1 MSVLTLCT
9 FCCSQQFR
17 SLAPTAQVPAP
28 GNQGHG
34 ESLPRLLRPLINI
47 SSYQDILIFQ
57 LALPS
62 PIVYSPFIMDVKI
75 VPAGSRA
82 DALLRLLRERIVIL
96 DGAMG
101 TMIQTYR
108 LDEAAY
114 RGERFKDWPRDVK
127 GNNDLLNLT
136 RPQVI
141 QEIHRQYFEAGA
153 DIIETNTFNSTRT
166 SMADYGMESLAHELN
181 VAGAKNARAA
191 AEAVMAAQPGRVCI
205 VAGALGPTSKT
216 ASISGDV
223 NNPAAR
229 GVTYDQ
235 LVEAYYE
242 QARGLLEGGADV
254 LLVETVFDSLNSKA
268 ALFAIAKLF
277 DKVPRV
283 PVMLSFTITDLSG
296 RTLSGQTVEAY
307 WNSVSHF
314 PLLSIGINCALGPK
328 EMRPFIE
335 ELSGL
340 APIYLSAYPNAG
352 LPNPMLPT
360 GFPETPESMA
370 PQLADWAKSGWLNIV
385 GGCCGTPP
393 AHIALIAK
401 AAKHFAPRKPPT
413 VPQYLRLSGLEA

>member
-1 MSVLTLCT
+1 
-9 FCCSQQFR
+9 
-17 SLAPTAQVPAP
+17 
-28 GNQGHG
+28 
-34 ESLPRLLRPLINI
+34 
-47 SSYQDILIFQ
+47 
-57 LALPS
+57 
-62 PIVYSPFIMDVKI
+62 
-75 VPAGSRA
+75 
-82 DALLRLLRERIVIL
+82 
-96 DGAMG
+96 
-101 TMIQTYR
+101 
-108 LDEAAY
+108 
-114 RGERFKDWPRDVK
+114 
-127 GNNDLLNLT
+127 
-136 RPQVI
+136 
-141 QEIHRQYFEAGA
+141 
-153 DIIETNTFNSTRT
+153 
-166 SMADYGMESLAHELN
+166 MADYGMESLAHELN
-181 VAGAKNARAA
+181 VAGARNARAA
-191 AEAVMAAQPGRVCI
+191 ADAVMAAEPGRVCF
-205 VAGALGPTSKT
+205 VAGALGPTNKT

-235 LVEAYYE
+235 LVAAYYE

-277 DKVPRV
+277 DEVPRV

-360 GFPETPESMA
+360 GFPETPETHGPA
-370 PQLADWAKSGWLNIV
+370 IGRLGRRRLAQHRRRLLRHDSAAHQNARWRGPPGSSSRACRPRSSL
-385 GGCCGTPP
+385 GC
-393 AHIALIAK
+393 A
-401 AAKHFAPRKPPT
+401 
-413 VPQYLRLSGLEA
+413 